1 MRDVILAVTVVRS
14 EVSRH
19 SSGRN
24 TGRFGCYA
32 LRHLE
37 FDDNFWGSK
46 KAMVA
51 MIPASHLATL
61 SLLVRDLFR
70 DALCHCFLSFFS
82 THTSLFFC
90 FLGSREVSGGRKAK
104 REQGYGGRISV
115 CHGYRYCIDS
125 SSRFIW
131 LGLLLEEKSDT
142 SLGICPLH
150 RHPADGERPCSR
162 FSWVIV
168 TFFDESSRAN
178 SPRI

>member
-1 MRDVILAVTVVRS
+1 MTNVILAVTVVRS

-32 LRHLE
+32 FRHLE

-51 MIPASHLATL
+51 VIPASHLATL
-61 SLLVRDLFR
+61 SLLVRDLFWDVLR
-70 DALCHCFLSFFS
+70 HCFLSFFS
-82 THTSLFFC
+82 MHTSLFIC

-104 REQGYGGRISV
+104 REQGYGGRISIT
-115 CHGYRYCIDS
+115 HGYRYCTES
-125 SSRFIW
+125 PSRFIW
-131 LGLLLEEKSDT
+131 LGLLLEEKSGT
-142 SLGICPLH
+142 SLRICPLH
-150 RHPADGERPCSR
+150 RHPADGEGPCSH

-168 TFFDESSRAN
+168 TFLWW
-178 SPRI
+178 IL